1 MAKQSARP
9 KAKESLISSRPGGD
23 GQQVHNQI
31 LLALPRNERETV
43 LPKLEFV
50 RLPSRL
56 ILHEV
61 GDTLQSA
68 YFCNT
73 GLISILSVF
82 PDGKSVEVGLVGKEG
97 FVGLPLVA
105 GFRSAATRAV
115 AQIEGTA
122 FRLSADAL
130 TGILREC
137 VTLERMLQQ
146 FSQIMAMQA
155 TQIAACNRLHEV
167 EERLA
172 R

>member
-1 MAKQSARP
+1 M
-9 KAKESLISSRPGGD
+9 
-23 GQQVHNQI
+23 HNQI

-56 ILHEV
+56 ILHEE

-97 FVGLPLVA
+97 FVDCPW
-105 GFRSAATRAV
+105 
-115 AQIEGTA
+115 
-122 FRLSADAL
+122 
-130 TGILREC
+130 
-137 VTLERMLQQ
+137 
-146 FSQIMAMQA
+146 
-155 TQIAACNRLHEV
+155 
-167 EERLA
+167 
-172 R
+172 